1 MVGEAVAAVARGLFL
16 LALLLLLV
24 VVSGTLSIP
33 RSRVILAVLEGV
45 LVRVRFRI
53 RVHALVVEDANAFA
67 GFLASADVHVPQ
79 TRARVVVSLGGVR
92 GRALLAILQI

>member
-16 LALLLLLV
+16 LALLLVVLV
-24 VVSGTLSIP
+24 SVASIAP
-33 RSRVILAVLEGV
+33 PRVILAVLAV

-53 RVHALVVEDANAFA
+53 RVRALVVEVANAFA

-79 TRARVVVSLGGVR
+79 TRARVVVLGGVR
-92 GRALLAILQI
+92 GRPLLPILLQI